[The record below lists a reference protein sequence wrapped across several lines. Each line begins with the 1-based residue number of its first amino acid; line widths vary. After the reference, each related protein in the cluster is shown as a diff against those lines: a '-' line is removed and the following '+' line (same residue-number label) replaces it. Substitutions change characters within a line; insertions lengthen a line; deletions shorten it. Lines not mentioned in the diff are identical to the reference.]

1 MEAEKRGKTTL
12 TKEELLERALKAYK
26 KYEEDLNETYTMKK
40 VDREYTQTM
49 IEEAEEL
56 LLIKPVENGYQLNK
70 QVLESLKKH
79 HFEEKSRS

>member
-1 MEAEKRGKTTL
+1 
-12 TKEELLERALKAYK
+12 
-26 KYEEDLNETYTMKK
+26 MKK